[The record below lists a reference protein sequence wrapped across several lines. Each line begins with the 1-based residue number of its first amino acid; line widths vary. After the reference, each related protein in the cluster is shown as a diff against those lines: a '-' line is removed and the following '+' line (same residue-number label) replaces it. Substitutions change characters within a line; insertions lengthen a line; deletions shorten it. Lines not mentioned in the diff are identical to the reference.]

1 MRMQRI
7 VLAMT
12 LLCTTCQ
19 AQVTPEVTV
28 VEVST
33 GTFEV
38 PTATPDCQPTAGV
51 MVDIQRASD
60 SKLILQISGLQPG
73 EVPYIIYSTSSGGAS
88 RMIASGYAV
97 TGADANGKF
106 ITDQG
111 GLLPLEG
118 QTSAV
123 WDIRLI
129 HSRGVECATITL
141 P

>member
-1 MRMQRI
+1 MRMPWI
-7 VLAMT
+7 ALAIA
-12 LLCTTCQ
+12 LLCTACQ
-19 AQVTPEVTV
+19 TQASTEVIV

-38 PTATPDCQPTAGV
+38 PTATPDCQPAAGV
-51 MVDIQRASD
+51 TVDIQRASD
-60 SKLILQISGLQPG
+60 SKLILRISGLQPG

-88 RMIASGYAV
+88 RMIGSGYSV
-97 TGADANGKF
+97 TGADANGEF
-106 ITDQG
+106 ITDQR

-118 QTSAV
+118 QTSAI